1 MNTKYIILEGT
12 PVTKKNS
19 QQIARRPNGQT
30 FIVPSRKY
38 KTFALFAKSYLR
50 KYYAD
55 ITTVDYPVNLRCL
68 YYMPTRRAVDL
79 VNLLE
84 ATCDV
89 LVSAGILKD
98 DNSSIVISHDGSRVL
113 YDKERP
119 RTEIYIE
126 SVVFDEKFIHSP
138 SGLQGRP
145 PAVKS

>member
-98 DNSSIVISHDGSRVL
+98 DNCNIVISHDGSRVL